1 MHTCLFA
8 TKCFET
14 TKWPKAIYALS
25 STEKFQMMDNSVK
38 YVVMMIKNVNFITF
52 KIGVVML
59 GYGHIGNIVK
69 IHN

>member
-38 YVVMMIKNVNFITF
+38 YVVLMIKSVNFITF
-52 KIGVVML
+52 KIGL
-59 GYGHIGNIVK
+59 LC
-69 IHN
+69 